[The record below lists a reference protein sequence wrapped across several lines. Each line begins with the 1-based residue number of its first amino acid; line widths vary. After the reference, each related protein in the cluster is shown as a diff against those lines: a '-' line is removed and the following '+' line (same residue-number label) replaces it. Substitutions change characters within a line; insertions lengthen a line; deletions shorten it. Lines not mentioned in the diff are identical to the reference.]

1 MFHDNRQCSRIQPM
15 LDRVP
20 MKNHHSFPGMFVF
33 FLPYRRCCSLLHA
46 SKYNPDGS
54 DFNFALTN
62 VSVSNAEDEADETPV
77 CEINASDE
85 NGWNIHANR
94 FGTAVVTLTYNDIS
108 SETREYSF
116 NLYVRSDRFVLEPQ
130 WPAAGNCMLKN
141 SETKLSFILN
151 HDWRRSDE
159 DQGSEEV
166 QDWTL
171 EFAPDDNGYA
181 YDADLLESVEINGHE
196 LTVIS
201 REET

>member
-1 MFHDNRQCSRIQPM
+1 MAQAGINTRDTCENYYLPEDEVI
-15 LDRVP
+15 LKDDDYWIN
-20 MKNHHSFPGMFVF
+20 KNYDGYVQNED
-33 FLPYRRCCSLLHA
+33 
-46 SKYNPDGS
+46 NPDGS

-130 WPAAGNCMLKN
+130 
-141 SETKLSFILN
+141 
-151 HDWRRSDE
+151 
-159 DQGSEEV
+159 
-166 QDWTL
+166 
-171 EFAPDDNGYA
+171 
-181 YDADLLESVEINGHE
+181 
-196 LTVIS
+196 
-201 REET
+201 